1 MYVDKSSGISG
12 QSTTR
17 IEKTGDFSAN
27 VIDASMR
34 EVYNVL
40 YHHAGWQ
47 YDEGGKI

>member
-1 MYVDKSSGISG
+1 MYVDKSGDIFSKR
-12 QSTTR
+12 TTR

-34 EVYNVL
+34 EVYNEL